1 MTLWRID
8 HEFLQRGRGEGVSFR
23 GGEGVFFFLTLFGYP
38 PHTADT
44 TTTTL
49 NILQYSDR
57 AKAYIMHD
65 KKFFWL
71 LNWLKRV
78 HEKGRG
84 ALGNTYLPLKCS
96 IWGEIQLVLNTIN
109 GFKKKDHTLKTMS
122 WFLSIQLFVYLTY
135 AKIKKKKCSIIK

>member
-57 AKAYIMHD
+57 EKAYIMHD
-65 KKFFWL
+65 KQFFWL

-96 IWGEIQLVLNTIN
+96 IWGGIQLVLNTIN
-109 GFKKKDHTLKTMS
+109 GFKNKDHTLKTV
-122 WFLSIQLFVYLTY
+122 LICINTIIRLPYICKNL
-135 AKIKKKKCSIIK
+135 KKKKNAV